1 MKFAKKI
8 ILGLLIFIL
17 VLWTPYFIKINSLKT
32 LMLEDIPAE
41 GAWAPLEMGNL
52 FYRWY
57 YPDKEASNNE
67 IIILVHGFSTPHFV
81 WDEMR
86 EFFTNAGYTLLVY
99 DHFGRGFSERP
110 LVTYDQN
117 LYVESLKGLLDHL
130 DISQPIN
137 LVGYSMGGPVVGYFS
152 LQYPHSVKS
161 ISLIAPAGFM
171 KENSI
176 DGLAVMPIAADWFW
190 QLFGKSLY
198 LNEVQNESTNID
210 DRVDFSGSNFVT
222 KFSIQMEYRG
232 FIEALLSTVRNFDLF
247 DAMEMFED
255 LGRQKIPT
263 IAIWGTDDGVVPFVG
278 SKKLM
283 QSLPHASLEV
293 IDQGKHDIAYANP
306 SKVALPI
313 INFLSQEIKSQD

>member
-1 MKFAKKI
+1 MCI
-8 ILGLLIFIL
+8 RD
-17 VLWTPYFIKINSLKT
+17 S
-32 LMLEDIPAE
+32 
-41 GAWAPLEMGNL
+41 
-52 FYRWY
+52 
-57 YPDKEASNNE
+57 
-67 IIILVHGFSTPHFV
+67 
-81 WDEMR
+81 
-86 EFFTNAGYTLLVY
+86 
-99 DHFGRGFSERP
+99 
-110 LVTYDQN
+110 
-117 LYVESLKGLLDHL
+117 
-130 DISQPIN
+130 
-137 LVGYSMGGPVVGYFS
+137 
-152 LQYPHSVKS
+152 
-161 ISLIAPAGFM
+161 
-171 KENSI
+171 
-176 DGLAVMPIAADWFW
+176 
-190 QLFGKSLY
+190 
-198 LNEVQNESTNID
+198 ID

-313 INFLSQEIKSQD
+313 INFLSQEIKSED